1 MFVPCLERGLLD
13 DFIDL
18 FVDWVGAKIFLLDDI
33 DNETLLDAT
42 LMLHFRDISR

>member
-13 DFIDL
+13 DLIDL

-33 DNETLLDAT
+33 DNETFIGCNFDAA
-42 LMLHFRDISR
+42 FW